1 MHYDYYIGIVCPNNY
16 RPLQLEMSF
25 MSHFKVNQLFFM
37 HENAD
42 AKKKLRL
49 NYQCLLANQGLITLL
64 KYCIA
69 KNMEKKRERKKR
81 SE

>member
-1 MHYDYYIGIVCPNNY
+1 
-16 RPLQLEMSF
+16 
-25 MSHFKVNQLFFM
+25 M

-69 KNMEKKRERKKR
+69 KNMEKKKRKEKKGASENKNTKTAEGPEAFISKSGGVLR
-81 SE
+81 SYQPLMNQS

>member
-1 MHYDYYIGIVCPNNY
+1 
-16 RPLQLEMSF
+16 
-25 MSHFKVNQLFFM
+25 M

-69 KNMEKKRERKKR
+69 KNMGKKKKEKKKKERVKIKTQKLQKAQKHLLAKVV
-81 SE
+81 EFYGAINH